1 MNHIAPPSWVPPSKT
16 LQWAVR
22 PIMSLMVTGVVIRL
36 PGRSRIRSSPVR
48 MFTFKNRLV
57 SRVYTVL
64 AATKGSHS
72 VTTLRLAKRASRWAL
87 SPVWGEKN
95 HPLSIKK
102 SAMWNK

>member
-1 MNHIAPPSWVPPSKT
+1 MNHIAPPNWVPPSKT

-22 PIMSLMVTGVVIRL
+22 PIMSLMVTGVVTRL

-64 AATKGSHS
+64 AATKGSQR
-72 VTTLRLAKRASRWAL
+72 VTSLRLTKCT
-87 SPVWGEKN
+87 SPPRRLKN